1 MSKILDLQVI
11 DRWSLWEQ
19 GIHPPIRLKYFN
31 NERFEAIKALWQ
43 KICKRWPKPEKP
55 VERRLKKTNTQVY
68 FDKELFEY
76 ESYWEA
82 RETRYWQW
90 MRVHE
95 YFRSFTDEWYQYQAM
110 MAQKLI
116 KRHHIDRMLI
126 HYNY

>member
-1 MSKILDLQVI
+1 MLGN
-11 DRWSLWEQ
+11 WSLWEQ

-43 KICKRWPKPEKP
+43 RICKRWAKKAEKSS
-55 VERRLKKTNTQVY
+55 KKLVIKQTEGQ
-68 FDKELFEY
+68 FCLDGDLFEY
-76 ESYWEA
+76 QSYWEA

-95 YFRSFTDEWYQYQAM
+95 YFRSFTDDWYEHQVK
-110 MAQKLI
+110 MASKLMN
-116 KRHHIDRMLI
+116 RHHIDRMLI